1 MRMTVIS
8 VIIPTYNR
16 AHVLKRAIDSVLRQ
30 TFQDI
35 EIIIVDDASRDGT
48 EKIID
53 IFNDKRILYIKHEER
68 KGASAARNTGIEIA
82 RGEYVA
88 FLDSDDEWL
97 PEKLAKQIQV
107 FNKSSQKLGL
117 VYTACMEIENS
128 KQQRTVIPK
137 CRGNIIENLLVNNCV
152 GYIVTPLV
160 RKECF
165 TKAGLF
171 DEQLPG
177 SQDWDMWIRIAQYYE
192 IDFVN
197 DILVYVYPQRDGIMK
212 NNAGAILAH
221 KRILRK
227 YEHLVSRLSRKLKA
241 ERYLYEGIFFWWKRD
256 IVSCCHYLLKAVFLN
271 PSKGID
277 IFSYFAN
284 KTWEKIISLI
294 SKNIKSA

>member
-1 MRMTVIS
+1 MPVIS

-16 AHVLKRAIDSVLRQ
+16 AHVLKRAIDSVLGQ

-35 EIIIVDDASRDGT
+35 EIIIVDDASTDGT
-48 EKIID
+48 EIIID
-53 IFNDKRILYIKHEER
+53 TFHDKRILYIKHEKR
-68 KGASAARNTGIEIA
+68 KGASAARNTGIGIA
-82 RGEYVA
+82 SSEYVA

-107 FNKSSQKLGL
+107 FNKSSQNLGL
-117 VYTACMEIENS
+117 VYTACMEIVDS
-128 KQQRTVIPK
+128 KQKRTVIPK
-137 CRGNIIENLLVNNCV
+137 CRGNVMEKLLVNNCV

-192 IDFVN
+192 IDFLN

-212 NNAGAILAH
+212 NNAGAIFAH

-227 YEHLVSRLSRKLKA
+227 YEYLVSTLPRKLKA

-256 IVSCCHYLLKAVFLN
+256 ILSSCHYLLRAVFLN
-271 PSKGID
+271 PSKSID
-277 IFSYFAN
+277 IFSYFAK
-284 KTWEKIISLI
+284 KTWVKVLSLI